1 MKTYGTIGGKP
12 VYEAVLRDGDVSISV
27 LSHGATMRDWRVPDA
42 SGKAQSVILG
52 FDDIGPYTDN
62 KRSFGILAGRIAN
75 RVRDGRFTLDGKAY
89 QLDQNQNG
97 NHLHGGR
104 DGISRQH
111 WTMEADDK
119 SARLTLRSPDG
130 AMGYP
135 GNVDFTFVITLD
147 GHTVTFDITAVPDR
161 PTPIA
166 PAQHNYYRLG
176 APLAEHV
183 MTIAADRTTAVDEAL
198 IPTGALNP
206 VDGTPLDFRAPKRIG
221 DQRIDDNFCL
231 TGAEPACRVETDAY
245 ALTMTTDRPGL
256 QVFTGFTLPQ
266 FETEGHDGIVYG
278 PFAGLALEAQNY
290 PDTVNNPGFGD
301 VTATPDRPY
310 RQTTQVTIVPANTR

>member
-1 MKTYGTIGGKP
+1 MKTFGTIGGKP
-12 VYEAVLRDGDVSISV
+12 VYEATLRDGDVVVSV

-42 SGKAQSVILG
+42 SGREQSVILG

-75 RVRDGRFTLDGKAY
+75 RVRDGRFTMDGVTY

-97 NHLHGGR
+97 NHLHGGS

-111 WTMEADDK
+111 WTMEAAEK
-119 SARLTLRSPDG
+119 SVRLTLRSPDG

-135 GNVDFTFVITLD
+135 GNVDFTYVISLD

-183 MTIAADRTTAVDEAL
+183 MTIPADKTTAVDEGL
-198 IPTGALNP
+198 IPTGALNS
-206 VDGTPLDFRAPKRIG
+206 VDGTPLDFRKPKAIG
-221 DQRIDDNFCL
+221 NQKIDDNFCL
-231 TGAEPACRVETDAY
+231 TGDEPACLLETDAY
-245 ALTMTTDRPGL
+245 TLTMHTDRPGL
-256 QVFTGFTLPQ
+256 QVFSGFTLPQ
-266 FETEGHDGIVYG
+266 FTETGHDGILYG

-290 PDTVNNPGFGD
+290 PDTVNNPSFGNII
-301 VTATPDRPY
+301 ATPDRPY
-310 RQTTQVTIVPANTR
+310 RQTTRVCIVPAGTR

>member
-1 MKTYGTIGGKP
+1 MKTFGTIGGKP
-12 VYEAVLRDGDVSISV
+12 VHEATLRDGDVEISV

-42 SGKAQSVILG
+42 SGRHQSVILG

-75 RVRDGRFTLDGKAY
+75 RVRDGRFTLNGQTY

-97 NHLHGGR
+97 NHLHGGSQ
-104 DGISRQH
+104 GIGRQH
-111 WTMEADDK
+111 WDMEADEK

-135 GNVDFTFVITLD
+135 GNVDFTYVISLD

-183 MTIAADRTTAVDEAL
+183 MTIPASRTTAVDDGL
-198 IPTGALNP
+198 IPTGELNT
-206 VDGTPLDFRAPKRIG
+206 VDGTPLDFRTPKRIG
-221 DQRIDDNFCL
+221 DQKIDDNFCL
-231 TGAEPACRVETDAY
+231 DGELACHLQTSAY
-245 ALTMTTDRPGL
+245 VLTMKTDRPGL

-266 FETEGHDGIVYG
+266 FETPGHDGIVYG
-278 PFAGLALEAQNY
+278 PFAGVALEAQNF
-290 PDTVNNPGFGD
+290 PDTVNNPSFGNII
-301 VTATPDRPY
+301 ATPDRPY
-310 RQTTQVTIVPANTR
+310 RQTTRVTIVHA